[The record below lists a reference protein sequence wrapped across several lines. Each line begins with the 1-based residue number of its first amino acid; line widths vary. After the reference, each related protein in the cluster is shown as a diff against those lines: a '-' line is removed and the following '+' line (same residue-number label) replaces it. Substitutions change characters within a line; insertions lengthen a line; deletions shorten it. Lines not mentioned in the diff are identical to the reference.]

1 MLFRSL
7 LGCDDLD
14 PDVREFVMAVEEA
27 GGATISKY
35 EAFTDRS
42 MDGRL
47 YGAFLYAGGGQTGR
61 FSSVGVQVHNLK
73 REGHKD
79 PEKAI
84 SEVLHG
90 SNIARPSEHLAKLIR
105 AVIAHPDGLVWADYS
120 NIEGRVAPWLA
131 DSKAG
136 EKKLDVFREGKDPY
150 KVNAA
155 TLFNVRY
162 EDVTDEQRQD
172 RKSTRLN
179 SSHIPLSRMPSSA

>member
-1 MLFRSL
+1 MLRSGSAKPQRQAL

-61 FSSVGVQVHNLK
+61 FSSIGVQVHNLK
-73 REGHKD
+73 RDGHKD

-84 SEVLHG
+84 AEVLHG
-90 SNIARPSEHLAKLIR
+90 SNIASPSEHLSKLIR
-105 AVIAHPDGLVWADYS
+105 AVIAHPDGLVWANY
-120 NIEGRVAPWLA
+120 
-131 DSKAG
+131 
-136 EKKLDVFREGKDPY
+136 
-150 KVNAA
+150 
-155 TLFNVRY
+155 
-162 EDVTDEQRQD
+162 
-172 RKSTRLN
+172 
-179 SSHIPLSRMPSSA
+179 